1 MSVLLT
7 LASLSHF
14 LSWRAQKRKK
24 RCPSPWIA
32 FFIGCVLV
40 SCPVAHTG
48 ATEGLLSDEY
58 AFNPDSDSS
67 PNPDL
72 DDSEESEESE
82 DGGVDA
88 SLLSLWNLERIGRLV
103 PLSPEPMAAFFE
115 ALDNM
120 ETDREGLVRVLH
132 YGDSHTAADFI
143 TTAIRRSLQKRFG
156 DGGRGFVLL
165 GKPWRLY
172 MPKDVE
178 TSARGPWQ
186 THRILIA
193 ADPARL
199 DGRYGLGGVAV
210 DASVRAATTRVA
222 TVAGSDF
229 GNKMSS
235 IEIFYMEQA
244 QGGSFTVKVDGKR
257 RGTVNTS
264 RKRVGSGFFRL
275 EMDEGMHEVDIQL
288 RGNGKVRLFGAV
300 LENDGPGIVYD
311 TLGINGAFFHTP
323 LRWDASLLSEQVE
336 QRDPDLIVTMY
347 GANEADSRNITSTR
361 YALNVKK
368 TLARLRAGA
377 PEAACLLLGPTDRRM
392 PVPPGEPSKL
402 DLIIDVQREVA
413 DEEGCGFIDL
423 RGMMGGPGSHGMW
436 VTRGLAQPDGIHL
449 TVRGYKVLGEMLTK
463 QIFDAYRRHLDENDN
478 PERVDGD
485 DSPY

>member
-1 MSVLLT
+1 MSVLFPPI
-7 LASLSHF
+7 SLSS
-14 LSWRAQKRKK
+14 LRSWRTWERKNA
-24 RCPSPWIA
+24 SPWIA
-32 FFIGCVLV
+32 FLIGCVLV
-40 SCPVAHTG
+40 SCPIAHTG
-48 ATEGLLSDEY
+48 ATEGRHSDEGV
-58 AFNPDSDSS
+58 FNSDSDNS
-67 PNPDL
+67 PTPDL
-72 DDSEESEESE
+72 DDSE

-88 SLLSLWNLERIGRLV
+88 SLPTLWNLERIGRLV

-115 ALDNM
+115 ALDSM
-120 ETDREGLVRVLH
+120 ETDGEGLVRVLH

-156 DGGRGFVLL
+156 DGGRGFILL
-165 GKPWRLY
+165 GKPWRSY

-186 THRILIA
+186 MHRILIA
-193 ADPARL
+193 ADPASL

-222 TVAGSDF
+222 SIAGSGF

-235 IEIFYMEQA
+235 VEVFYLEQPR
-244 QGGSFTVKVDGKR
+244 GGSFTVKLDRRSKR
-257 RGTVNTS
+257 TVNTS
-264 RKRVGSGFFRL
+264 KKRVGSGFFRL
-275 EMDEGMHEVDIQL
+275 EMDEGMHEVEIQL
-288 RGNGKVRLFGAV
+288 KGDGKVRLFGAV
-300 LENDGPGIVYD
+300 VENDGPGIVYD
-311 TLGINGAFFHTP
+311 TLGINGAFFYTP
-323 LRWDASLLSEQVE
+323 LRWDAGLLAEQVE

-347 GANEADSRNITSTR
+347 GANEADSRNLTPAK

-368 TLARLRAGA
+368 ALARLRAGA

-402 DLIIDVQREVA
+402 DFIIDVQREVA

-423 RGMMGGPGSHGMW
+423 RGLMGGPGSHGLW

-449 TVRGYKVLGEMLTK
+449 TVRGYNALGEMLVR
-463 QIFDAYRRHLDENDN
+463 QIFNAYKRHLEENDN
-478 PERVDGD
+478 PERVDIDG
-485 DSPY
+485 SSN